1 MASPVPAKVA
11 PKADIET
18 QPDPRHDLRE
28 LVESVS
34 SLGSFGLRWQLF
46 ESEARW
52 TAACEGR

>member
-1 MASPVPAKVA
+1 MASPVATKVA

-18 QPDPRHDLRE
+18 QLDPPCDLGE

-46 ESEARW
+46 ESAARW